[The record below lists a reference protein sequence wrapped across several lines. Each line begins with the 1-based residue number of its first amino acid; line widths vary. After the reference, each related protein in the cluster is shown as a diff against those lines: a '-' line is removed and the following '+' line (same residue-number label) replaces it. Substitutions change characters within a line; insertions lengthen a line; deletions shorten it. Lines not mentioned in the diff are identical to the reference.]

1 MSFFKIVLH
10 VPKFVLL
17 KAFSV
22 EFIDLDKYVLHKQSL
37 YFIALKISTLIHELV
52 LCLCLLNRTVL
63 TGKNV
68 SLASAIYLSIISYIK
83 LGFTF
88 RLWLSISCK
97 RDSARPSL
105 NFEIAIS
112 LKLFN
117 VINIL
122 FLVVLIN
129 VIQMLVR

>member
-1 MSFFKIVLH
+1 M
-10 VPKFVLL
+10 
-17 KAFSV
+17 
-22 EFIDLDKYVLHKQSL
+22 
-37 YFIALKISTLIHELV
+37 
-52 LCLCLLNRTVL
+52 LNRTVL

-68 SLASAIYLSIISYIK
+68 SLASVICLSIISHVK

-97 RDSARPSL
+97 RDSASPSL

-117 VINIL
+117 VINLL

-129 VIQMLVR
+129 VIQLLVKQKGGLRCY